1 MKRNIIMVAILIAS
15 LLTANI
21 ASYAD
26 ETNSSQPNF
35 NLSTLQRNLLTI
47 QAQQENAKATGD
59 CATQAINIK
68 FTYKGTATGMNSAG
82 TACVSTPVTLIIST
96 QCGNF
101 AKGTIT
107 ALGVTVPVTGVFKN
121 NSLSLDG
128 VKTGTTIYEAYLGA
142 YFISPNFM
150 VSSFDFGKYGSTTN
164 NRYDYGWT
172 LIKQ

>member
-1 MKRNIIMVAILIAS
+1 MKRNIIMVAILMAA

-26 ETNSSQPNF
+26 ETNSSQPNI

-47 QAQQENAKATGD
+47 QAQQENAKATGE
-59 CATQAINIK
+59 CAPQAINILG
-68 FTYKGTATGMNSAG
+68 TYKGTATGMNSTG
-82 TACVSTPVTLIIST
+82 TACVTTPVTLVISK

-107 ALGVTVPVTGVFKN
+107 ALGQTVPVTGTFKN

-128 VKTGTTIYEAYLGA
+128 VKTGTIIYEALLGA
-142 YFISPNFM
+142 YYISPNFM
-150 VSSFDFGKYGSTTN
+150 VSSFYIEKYGSTTN
-164 NRYDYGWT
+164 NRYNSGWT
-172 LIKQ
+172 LTKQ